1 MENSLKKTDRKKYID
16 ISKGIGIYTIVLV
29 HFTVHGSVL
38 SQILLSF
45 CVPFFFIISGMLF
58 SAKREPKDFFINM
71 LQKVVIPLIVY
82 GIIDAFFTMFRKWI
96 IEGEGFSF
104 ITFAKI
110 IAKIFFVSGTAN
122 TNGPLW
128 YLPTL
133 IWIQIIM
140 YFSCRLNKKW
150 FPLITGILML
160 IIGYFIHFKGPFRVG
175 QVPVAAVYFC
185 IGMYIK
191 PYMNTLSQ
199 GKLKFVIC
207 PAALA
212 LFAVFCYLNGF
223 SEMAALNYGNNYIFY
238 FIAAIS
244 ATIGIMTFSMIIK
257 SNRLLEFFGKNS
269 LTVMCTHYHF
279 ARYIIPWILQA
290 MGKEEILTSIA
301 VEIIFSVLLMALM
314 IPVIILINKKIP
326 VLTGN
331 YKLKIFNK
339 T

>member
-1 MENSLKKTDRKKYID
+1 MENVIKKPDRKKYID

-58 SAKREPKDFFINM
+58 SVNREPKDFIKN
-71 LQKVVIPLIVY
+71 LIQKIVVPLIVY

-96 IEGEGFSF
+96 IEGEGISF
-104 ITFAKI
+104 IT
-110 IAKIFFVSGTAN
+110 IAKIFAKIFFLSGTAN

-133 IWIQIIM
+133 IWIQLIM
-140 YFSCRLNKKW
+140 YISCRINKKW
-150 FPLITGILML
+150 CPLITSIFML

-191 PYMNTLSQ
+191 PYMNRLSE
-199 GKLKFVIC
+199 GKIKFYIC

-238 FIAAIS
+238 FITAVS
-244 ATIGIMTFSMIIK
+244 ATIGIMTLSMIINN
-257 SNRLLEFFGKNS
+257 NRLLEFFGRNS

-279 ARYIIPWILQA
+279 ARYITPWILQV
-290 MGKEEILTSIA
+290 MGKDEILTSIA
-301 VEIIFSVLLMALM
+301 IEIIFSLLLMALM
-314 IPVIILINKKIP
+314 IPVIILINRKMP

-331 YKLKIFNK
+331 YKLKLLNRA
-339 T
+339 